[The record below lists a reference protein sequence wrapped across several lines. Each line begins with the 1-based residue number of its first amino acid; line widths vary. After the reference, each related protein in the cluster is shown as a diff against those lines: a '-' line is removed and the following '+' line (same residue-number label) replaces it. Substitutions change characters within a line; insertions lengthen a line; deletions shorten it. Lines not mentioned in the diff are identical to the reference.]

1 MTAFLCSCVG
11 SVGGAPGGEGG
22 ERQGR
27 GRGEISQTDHHSI
40 GTGQAGFGSREGR
53 ERERGE
59 RRDLEEGGGKEKER
73 EGQEDKLGATFLS
86 PLSCYV
92 QDLEVKVQAVVEET
106 KALKHSLQRLQQ
118 SSASREEVSKRLIV
132 FKLSQLSK

>member
-59 RRDLEEGGGKEKER
+59 RRDLEEGGGKEK
-73 EGQEDKLGATFLS
+73 DKKTN
-86 PLSCYV
+86 
-92 QDLEVKVQAVVEET
+92 
-106 KALKHSLQRLQQ
+106 
-118 SSASREEVSKRLIV
+118 
-132 FKLSQLSK
+132 